1 MKGDE
6 TMNITLYS
14 TNCPRC
20 RVLEEKMK
28 EKNLKFETVTDVNEM
43 ITKKIEMVPMLVV
56 VGKMMDIPTALK
68 WVREI

>member
-1 MKGDE
+1 
-6 TMNITLYS
+6 
-14 TNCPRC
+14 
-20 RVLEEKMK
+20 MK